1 MAAVSCFGQRLVSR
15 MSQVGDQN
23 VQLSAGRRRGQ
34 GGRGRRIGWQQS
46 RGGTLSGGDVSG
58 VIEGLSEKVKSG
70 QLNSGVLFLVDTG

>member
-1 MAAVSCFGQRLVSR
+1 MC
-15 MSQVGDQN
+15 N
-23 VQLSAGRRRGQ
+23 WQLGGGEHGGWRRRGQ